1 MRPLMHLIYPGN
13 LQSPG
18 ARTWG
23 CRAETSACFSLGG
36 SQEQI
41 LGGRAQGATV
51 VVPSPGCRGL
61 LKLYPPEQEVSH

>member
-23 CRAETSACFSLGG
+23 CRAGTSACFSLGG
-36 SQEQI
+36 SQEQM
-41 LGGRAQGATV
+41 LGGRAQGAAV
-51 VVPSPGCRGL
+51 VVPAPAVGGC
-61 LKLYPPEQEVSH
+61 